1 MLDVRR
7 MRVLREVGARGSFSA
22 AAEALSFTQS
32 AVSQQIQALEKE
44 AGVVLVE
51 RGARGVR
58 LTEAGAVLVRHA
70 DAILSRLDDAEA
82 ELEAL
87 AGLRGGRLRLATF
100 PSAGAS
106 IMPKAIATFRAA
118 HPGIDLSLEVLEP
131 EDAAA
136 KVRTGDADVALL
148 IDTPWE
154 SRAYAGLD
162 VVHLLDDHMLVCMP
176 VGHPLASK
184 AKLRLEDLADEAWM
198 LGHMSVGQTGNACP
212 DTSVF
217 LRACSAAGFEP
228 RIAFHSDDY
237 MAIQGFIAAGMG
249 VALIPELA
257 MVGIRDDVVVRPLV
271 RAPMRKIVAATLAGG
286 YRSAAAQAMID
297 VLTETASAFAADE
310 RPALALAG

>member
-7 MRVLREVGARGSFSA
+7 MKVLREVGARGSFSA

-32 AVSQQIQALEKE
+32 AVSQQIQALERE

-58 LTEAGAVLVRHA
+58 LTEAGCILVRHT

-106 IMPKAIATFRAA
+106 IMPMAIARFRDQ
-118 HPGIDLSLEVLEP
+118 HPGIELSLDVLEP
-131 EDAAA
+131 DEAAT
-136 KVRTGDADVALL
+136 KVRGGDADVALL

-154 SRAYAGLD
+154 SRLYEGFD
-162 VVHLLDDHMLVCMP
+162 ITHLLDDPYFVCMP
-176 VGHPLASK
+176 KGHKLAAK
-184 AKLRLEDLADEAWM
+184 AKLRLCDLADEAWM
-198 LGHMSVGQTGNACP
+198 LGHMSGTCP

-217 LRACSAAGFEP
+217 LRACAAAGFEP

-237 MAIQGFIAAGMG
+237 LAIQGFVAAGMG
-249 VALIPELA
+249 VALMPLLA
-257 MVGIRDDVVVRPLV
+257 IVGIRDDVVVRPLV
-271 RAPMRKIVAATLAGG
+271 RPPVRRIIAATLSGG

-297 VLTETASAFAADE
+297 VLAETAAAFMDDE